1 MSVSVEP
8 TALLGS
14 KGFVLGRPLSAASFY
29 DFISTKQAFSD
40 NCGIDTGLCRVT
52 MF

>member
-8 TALLGS
+8 TVLLGS
-14 KGFVLGRPLSAASFY
+14 KDLVLGRPLSAASFY
-29 DFISTKQAFSD
+29 DFISTEQAFSD
-40 NCGIDTGLCRVT
+40 NCGIDTGLCRAT